1 MDFNALTVQVSN
13 FATTG
18 AQHAWALAGNF
29 LALIVLM
36 VLMLVFSYR
45 TGRGGIIALTVALY
59 AGYGIFLVFPYTSM
73 ILAWGGTTLIKA
85 IISIFLYIISS
96 IVPFMFI
103 RRITHGG
110 FGVLSFIPRF
120 VLSFLTAA
128 FILAIA
134 YHVFNLNHLYTFPK
148 PLDQLFAPDKY
159 FFWWFIAPLAG
170 LYFFVH

>member
-1 MDFNALTVQVSN
+1 MDINSVAVQVSN

-36 VLMLVFSYR
+36 IIMLLFSYR

-59 AGYGIFLVFPYTSM
+59 AGYGIFLVFPYTS
-73 ILAWGGTTLIKA
+73 IALGWGGTTLIKA
-85 IISIFLYIISS
+85 IISIVLYIICS

-103 RRITHGG
+103 HRLTHGG
-110 FGVLSFIPRF
+110 FGVLSFLPRL

-128 FILAIA
+128 FIIAIA
-134 YHVFNLNHLYTFPK
+134 YHVFDLNHLYSFPK
-148 PLDQLFAPDKY
+148 PLDQLFAPNQY